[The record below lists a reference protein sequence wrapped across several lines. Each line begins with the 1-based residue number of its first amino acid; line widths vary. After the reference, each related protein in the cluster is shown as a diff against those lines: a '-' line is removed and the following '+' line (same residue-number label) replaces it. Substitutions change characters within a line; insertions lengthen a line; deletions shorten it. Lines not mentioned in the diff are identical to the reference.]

1 MASPLVGVW
10 ELISDDE
17 KAIRIFTETHCCV
30 VYERTNTRRGIAS
43 TYTVDGNRIRYDIL
57 VDTTTDANLQTTV
70 EFRID
75 GDIMTHTLVTG
86 GTVSPV
92 GHVDYFRRIG

>member
-17 KAIRIFTETHCCV
+17 KAIFICTETHMCV
-30 VYERTNTRRGIAS
+30 VVERTNSRRGFAG
-43 TYTVDGNRIRYDIL
+43 TYTVDGNRIHPSIL
-57 VDTTTDANLQTTV
+57 VDTAIDADPPVQ
-70 EFRID
+70 EFQID
-75 GDIMTHTLVTG
+75 GDIMTLTFITA

-92 GHVDYFRRIG
+92 GHVDKFRRIG